1 MKIII
6 SRKGLDSSNGG
17 ASPIFCDDDGRM
29 VSVPIPADNSCIK
42 YSDIHWQS
50 EVGDNNLGNVV
61 KQLSDCSIKSIY
73 KSVKSDGLTHLDPD
87 LRCDA
92 LKNRAINWRP
102 LFGQADAAQAHLHN
116 QGVGR
121 GDLFLFFGRFSPIEG
136 SKERYKWKE
145 ESKHVIW
152 GWLQIDEVLTIGN
165 EVSADIKSKYP
176 WAMCHPHF
184 SHPQRG
190 EKNTVYIAREKLSL
204 NGDTDLPGAGVF
216 THFSEDLQLTDPEQ
230 KRRSVWKLPKWF
242 YPDNGKKPLTYHD
255 NMDRWEKKNGCAQL
269 QSVSHR
275 ARICAGL

>member
-1 MKIII
+1 M
-6 SRKGLDSSNGG
+6 
-17 ASPIFCDDDGRM
+17 
-29 VSVPIPADNSCIK
+29 
-42 YSDIHWQS
+42 
-50 EVGDNNLGNVV
+50 
-61 KQLSDCSIKSIY
+61 
-73 KSVKSDGLTHLDPD
+73 
-87 LRCDA
+87 
-92 LKNRAINWRP
+92 
-102 LFGQADAAQAHLHN
+102 
-116 QGVGR
+116 
-121 GDLFLFFGRFSPIEG
+121 
-136 SKERYKWKE
+136 
-145 ESKHVIW
+145 IW

-269 QSVSHR
+269 QSAHIGQEFVLD
-275 ARICAGL
+275 CASYPEAMGWVRDKIEKNKWQQ